1 MLLNNFELG
10 DAIENDEREGDKD
23 QMGAGCE
30 DETQY
35 SAWVSRLTIIQ

>member
-10 DAIENDEREGDKD
+10 GTIASDEREGDKD
-23 QMGAGCE
+23 QIGAGCE

>member
-1 MLLNNFELG
+1 MLLNNLELG
-10 DAIENDEREGDKD
+10 GAIVNDEREGDKD
-23 QMGAGCE
+23 QMGTGCE